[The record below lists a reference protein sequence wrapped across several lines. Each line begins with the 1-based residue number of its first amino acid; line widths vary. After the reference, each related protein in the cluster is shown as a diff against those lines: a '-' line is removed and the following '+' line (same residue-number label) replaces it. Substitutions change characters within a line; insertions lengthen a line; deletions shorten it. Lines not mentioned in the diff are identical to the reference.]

1 MDPFAFDTL
10 ARSIAQAGTRRRLL
24 RRLVATLPLGSALLT
39 GGGEEATA
47 GEHPR
52 DRLRRR
58 TKQRNRKQRN
68 TQNSNQNSNQNQ
80 NNNQNQKNN
89 QQNNGG
95 GLGDSQCG
103 STGDDCTQNSDCC
116 SNNCF

>member
-1 MDPFAFDTL
+1 MDPTAFDTL
-10 ARSIAQAGTRRRLL
+10 VRSFAAAGTRRRLL

-39 GGGEEATA
+39 SGGEEATA

-58 TKQRNRKQRN
+58 TKHRNQKQRN
-68 TQNSNQNSNQNQ
+68 TQNPNQNNQNQ
-80 NNNQNQKNN
+80 SNNQNQNQKNN

-95 GLGDSQCG
+95 GPGD
-103 STGDDCTQNSDCC
+103 N
-116 SNNCF
+116 